1 MSIVFKKY
9 IFVTKESEGFYID
22 ISEDYTN
29 KTIIERIQKAFDGEK
44 MMEHHHS
51 MDSQLSYLMLGGSM
65 HFDFKNRTAD
75 DISAIKNI
83 IKMNSEMCIH
93 IYAHRTYLS
102 KYRGDNEE
110 LQTLE
115 KLLSKSF
122 SKDYKEVDV
131 TPEGRDL
138 LNETM
143 KFMTPFAGGGK
154 SLTLK
159 TICEENLD
167 ESLLFQTRYVRE
179 DYDGGYVIFDTKEN
193 KYYADTTKTTNPFT
207 ADIEAALVFPD
218 VESLRET
225 VWELASI
232 KPHY

>member
-1 MSIVFKKY
+1 MSIAFKKH
-9 IFVTKESEGFYID
+9 IFVTKESEAFYMDID
-22 ISEDYTN
+22 EDYTN
-29 KTIIERIQKAFDGEK
+29 KTIVERIQKALDGEK
-44 MMEHHHS
+44 MMEYHHS
-51 MDSQLSYLMLGGSM
+51 MDSQLSYLLFGGTV
-65 HFDFKNRTAD
+65 HFDFRNRTAD

-110 LQTLE
+110 LQVLE

-131 TPEGRDL
+131 TPGGRDL

-143 KFMTPFAGGGK
+143 MFMTPFVGGGK

-167 ESLLFQTRYVRE
+167 ESLLFQTRYIRE

-193 KYYADTTKTTNPFT
+193 KYYADTAKTTNPFT
-207 ADIEAALVFPD
+207 IDIEAALVFPD
-218 VESLRET
+218 IESLRET